1 LKRPDLALLV
11 LCLAA
16 CQSSAPPPASSHP
29 SPAPIAFSFP
39 TDTVRNETLA
49 PGVLRRFVY
58 SKTGPWA
65 IHVLDVDL
73 AQCNSAIA
81 VKGKDLAAG
90 RTRTTALLAGLQPS
104 NSVVG
109 GVNADF
115 FSLANGTP
123 VGALI
128 SRGRVVT
135 GPYTQP
141 VLAFD
146 STGAAHALV
155 LRVDGSATIGGT
167 RLNVRSWNRPEM
179 AGVAF
184 YDAAWGRTTD
194 TATSLIEVVLDGRDP
209 SRVVAVDTAR
219 TGVVIPANGGVLVA
233 GRTADVGVRNRLLA
247 LVVGDT
253 VRVAVAL
260 APFHPREAVGGRPM
274 LARDSVVV
282 PEVETE
288 GQASFQARNPRTAAG
303 IARGGKRLILVVVDG
318 RQKGYS
324 DGMTLREMANLML
337 ALGSRDAINL
347 DGGGSSTLVY
357 SPPGAPA
364 ALKIANSPSDSSAAG
379 PHLERA
385 VGDALSVIR
394 GCGIREVP

>member
-1 LKRPDLALLV
+1 MK
-11 LCLAA
+11 
-16 CQSSAPPPASSHP
+16 
-29 SPAPIAFSFP
+29 
-39 TDTVRNETLA
+39 
-49 PGVLRRFVY
+49 
-58 SKTGPWA
+58 
-65 IHVLDVDL
+65 
-73 AQCNSAIA
+73 
-81 VKGKDLAAG
+81 
-90 RTRTTALLAGLQPS
+90 TTALLAGLQAS
-104 NSVVG
+104 NAVVG

-146 STGAAHALV
+146 STGAARALV
-155 LRVDGSATIGGT
+155 LRVDGGATIGEA
-167 RLNVRSWNRPEM
+167 RLNVRSWNRSDVS
-179 AGVAF
+179 GVAF

-194 TATSLIEVVLDGRDP
+194 TATSVIEVVLDGRDP
-209 SRVVAVDTAR
+209 SRVVAIDTDRA
-219 TGVVIPANGGVLVA
+219 GVAIPASGGVLVA
-233 GRTADVGVRNRLLA
+233 GRSADSAVRARLLT
-247 LVVGDT
+247 LRLDDT

-274 LARDSVVV
+274 LARDSMVV
-282 PEVETE
+282 PEVATE

-303 IARGGKRLILVVVDG
+303 IAHGGTRLILVVVDG

-324 DGMTLREMANLML
+324 DGMTLRETANLML

-357 SPPGAPA
+357 KSASG
-364 ALKIANSPSDSSAAG
+364 LRVANRTSDSLPNGA
-379 PHLERA
+379 HVERA
-385 VGDALSVIR
+385 VGDALAIVSA
-394 GCGIREVP
+394 CGR